1 MLGKVSVQL
10 RELLHWGAEQD
21 EAWAGLPSAAAAPRP
36 GRGQSCAS
44 PALPWH
50 FIPVPAFP
58 VCSRRVC
65 NWLQQPGSTGWA
77 VCEAE
82 CNFYLQCESTVASSS
97 WAALSLQPLKAV
109 PGMGW
114 RHTVLKPNSRGGL
127 STGHSPG
134 QSVPHCGALAVPW
147 RSGCPSPRD
156 GTIAPLF
163 TGLVTE
169 QLVGKTLFFFGHISP
184 SKPLPPSPSC
194 TRVLGLLWPAPGDVF
209 HKWTWE
215 ASFLWPGQP
224 APTSQPSSTPSWVV
238 ARQRFQWPATL
249 SEKTKHFN

>member
-114 RHTVLKPNSRGGL
+114 RHTVLKPNSRGGPQHWTFPGPECSAL
-127 STGHSPG
+127 RCLGSSMEEWLPQPSGRDNRSLVYRTCYRTAGRKDAFFFWSHFTQQTTPTQPLLHKSPG
-134 QSVPHCGALAVPW
+134 AALTGPRWCVP
-147 RSGCPSPRD
+147 
-156 GTIAPLF
+156 
-163 TGLVTE
+163 
-169 QLVGKTLFFFGHISP
+169 
-184 SKPLPPSPSC
+184 
-194 TRVLGLLWPAPGDVF
+194 
-209 HKWTWE
+209 
-215 ASFLWPGQP
+215 
-224 APTSQPSSTPSWVV
+224 
-238 ARQRFQWPATL
+238 
-249 SEKTKHFN
+249 